1 LGNYVRIAS
10 NSVLQINL
18 SGQGS
23 YSDMT
28 LALGAAVPDLFTLV
42 EGGHLLTG
50 SKVLPPRINIAASIS
65 NASENGPAPGEFTI
79 TRSGSADSAVSVN
92 LLVSGSAGNGVDY
105 RFVAGQATFLAG
117 QRSMTLEI
125 MPYIDALTELAEVVE
140 IILQP
145 GTGYDLGTASRAQ
158 VTLLDLM
165 PTVTIEALEP
175 LAVKSEM
182 SAGLFLVTRT
192 DVNDRSVLVRLNV
205 TGNAS
210 TISDY
215 QSISSFINLQP
226 WQTTALIPLTLKPTA
241 NLANGVEYVE
251 VSVRPDATYRLGNP
265 ASARVMLVDERL
277 TFVDWRARNFAGST
291 DDIFAFANQDFGQ
304 TGIRHIAR
312 YAFGLDPIA
321 PQPAAGGPVFQ
332 IRDGHLTVSF
342 RRPAALSD
350 VRHLVEVSD
359 DLVTWHS
366 GESFWTEFSAPEH
379 AGNPEIVS
387 FRAGQ
392 PVAEAAKLFMRVR
405 VIYTP

>member
-1 LGNYVRIAS
+1 
-10 NSVLQINL
+10 
-18 SGQGS
+18 
-23 YSDMT
+23 MT
-28 LALGAAVPDLFTLV
+28 LTLGTPVADLFTLV
-42 EGGHLLTG
+42 ERGHLLTG
-50 SKVLPPRINIAASIS
+50 DKVLPPRISIAASIS
-65 NASENGPAPGEFTI
+65 NASENGPAAGEFTI
-79 TRSGSADSAVSVN
+79 TRAGPADSAVSVN

-125 MPYIDALTELAEVVE
+125 MPYVDALTELAEVVE

-145 GTGYDLGTASRAQ
+145 GTGYDLGVDTRAQ

-165 PTVTIEALEP
+165 PVISIEALEP

-205 TGNAS
+205 SGNAS
-210 TISDY
+210 TVTDY

-226 WQTTALIPLTLKPTA
+226 WQTTALIPVTLKPTA
-241 NLANGVEYVE
+241 SLANGAEYVE
-251 VSVRPDATYRLGNP
+251 VSVRADSTYRLGNP

-321 PQPAAGGPVFQ
+321 PQRSTGGPIFQ

-350 VRHLVEVSD
+350 VRHVVEVSD

-366 GESFWTEFSAPEH
+366 GESFWTEFSMPEH
-379 AGNPEIVS
+379 TGNPEIVS
-387 FRAGQ
+387 FRAARS
-392 PVAEAAKLFMRVR
+392 VSETAKLFMRVR